1 MARTPPR
8 NSAMHR
14 LALLLALSALGTL
27 ACERKTS
34 PTQEPP
40 ATPTPTQ
47 AVSAP
52 ASVPEGK
59 EPIVIGSIGSL
70 TGADASFGVPIRDA
84 IQLAIDEV
92 NAAGGVNGRRVE
104 LLAYDT
110 QGKLEESVSAAQR
123 MVSKDRVAVILGDIS
138 STASLAIADVAQAAR
153 IPMVTPSS
161 THPDVTRKGDYIFR
175 ACFIDA
181 FQGQVMARFAREHLK
196 LERISL
202 LQDVRSAY
210 SLGLSGPFTQALTQL
225 GGTIVSVEPYS
236 KGDTDFR
243 SQLLKVKKDKPQALY
258 LPGFYSE
265 VGLIARQAREVGL
278 TLPLLGS
285 DAWDSEVLFELAGDA
300 ALEGSYYST
309 HYSPDHPTPELQRVA
324 PMYRARYGRE
334 LDTAA
339 VLGYDAARVALA
351 AMQRAESLTG
361 PAIRDAIAKTKD
373 FPGIAGNLTLDAER
387 NPVKPAVI
395 LKIHGGKRQFV
406 TAVTP

>member
-1 MARTPPR
+1 MLRFAP
-8 NSAMHR
+8 
-14 LALLLALSALGTL
+14 LLALSVLGVL
-27 ACERKTS
+27 ACEKKATPS
-34 PTQEPP
+34 QEPS
-40 ATPTPTQ
+40 ATSALTQ
-47 AVSAP
+47 ATSAP
-52 ASVPEGK
+52 APAPEEKG
-59 EPIVIGSIGSL
+59 PIVIGSIGSL
-70 TGADASFGVPIRDA
+70 TGADASFGVSIRDA
-84 IQLAIDEV
+84 IQLAIEEV
-92 NAAGGVNGRRVE
+92 NAAGGVKGRRVE

-110 QGKLEESVSAAQR
+110 QGKLEESVSAVQR
-123 MVSKDRVAVILGDIS
+123 MVSKDRVAVILGDVS

-153 IPMVTPSS
+153 IPMVTPAA

-175 ACFIDA
+175 VCFIDA

-196 LERISL
+196 LERISI
-202 LQDVRSAY
+202 LQDIKSAY
-210 SLGLSGPFTQALTQL
+210 SLGLSGPFNQAFTKL
-225 GGTIVSVEPYS
+225 GGTIVSVETYS

-243 SQLLKVKKDKPQALY
+243 SSLLKLKKDKPQALY
-258 LPGFYSE
+258 VPGFYSD

-278 TLPLLGS
+278 TIPLLGG

-324 PMYRARYGRE
+324 PIYRARYGRE
-334 LDTAA
+334 LDTAS

-373 FPGIAGNLTLDAER
+373 FPGISGNLTLDAER

-395 LKIHGGKRQFV
+395 LKIQGGKREFV